1 MNGMLLEIW
10 SDVAC
15 PFCFIGKR
23 NMEAAL
29 EQFEH
34 ADEVEVRWRSFQL
47 APDAPREVAGTQLEH
62 LAQKYGRTLEEAA
75 QMQERVVR
83 MGAESGLE
91 LAPDRVRLTNTHDAH
106 RLLQLAHAA
115 GRQDELKERLLQA
128 YHVDGEHLGDRATL
142 TRLAVEAGL
151 DEAQVTATL
160 ENDDLAAEVGR
171 DVEQAVEF
179 GLQGVP
185 AFILDRRMGLTGAQP
200 PEVLLEG
207 LRKAYEAGAATP
219 SAG

>member
-1 MNGMLLEIW
+1 MSGMLLEIW

-47 APDAPREVAGTQLEH
+47 APDAPLEIPGTQLEH
-62 LAQKYGRTLEEAA
+62 LAQKYGRTLQEAA
-75 QMQERVVR
+75 EMQGRVVA

-91 LAPDRVRLTNTHDAH
+91 LAPDRVRLTNTFDAH

-128 YHVDGEHLGDRATL
+128 YHADGEHLGDPATL
-142 TRLAVEAGL
+142 TRLAVGAGL

-160 ENDDLAAEVGR
+160 DGDDFGPEVRR
-171 DVEQAVEF
+171 DVEQAVDF

-185 AFILDRRMGLTGAQP
+185 AFVLDRRMGLTGAQP
-200 PEVLLEG
+200 PEVLLQG
-207 LRKAYEAGAATP
+207 LRKAYEAQAAT